1 MYQTW
6 EQQKGAALRL
16 AEARVAEDQQR
27 ISQLEEVIIAQAQPF
42 ERDKVYNAGDIVDV
56 GGSLFEALVDGAD
69 ITRTDLRKQAELDNP
84 EWADLEIRTRTLLRR

>member
-1 MYQTW
+1 MTNKWLIDRANTGPFKTLYQTW

-42 ERDKVYNAGDIVDV
+42 EKDKVYNAGDIVDV
-56 GGSLFEALVDGAD
+56 GGNLFEALVDGAD
-69 ITRTDLRKQAELDNP
+69 ITRTDLFA
-84 EWADLEIRTRTLLRR
+84 